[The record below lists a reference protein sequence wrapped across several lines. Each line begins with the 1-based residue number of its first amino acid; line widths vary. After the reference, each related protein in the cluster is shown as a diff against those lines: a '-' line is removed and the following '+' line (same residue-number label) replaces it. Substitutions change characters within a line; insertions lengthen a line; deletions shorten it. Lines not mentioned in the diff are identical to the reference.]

1 MNDHGGVLFW
11 EYHPWGN
18 TELKNSSTIVSP
30 QTQSAEAV
38 EPDELASHE
47 LSEPAVAVK
56 SINSDMNSDISAE
69 NALDCQTLGIKKF
82 GQKIK
87 TKSSNYF
94 LKITTKEKRRRKG
107 MKP

>member
-11 EYHPWGN
+11 EYQPWGN
-18 TELKNSSTIVSP
+18 TDLKNSGTIVSP

-38 EPDELASHE
+38 EPDELALHE

-69 NALDCQTLGIKKF
+69 NALDCQSLGIKNF
-82 GQKIK
+82 GQK
-87 TKSSNYF
+87 N
-94 LKITTKEKRRRKG
+94 
-107 MKP
+107 